1 MDVGVTGAAVASNI
15 TRLREAQGITYTQL
29 SNRLEAGGRAISP
42 LAIRRIE
49 ESRRRV
55 DVDDLMALA
64 VALGTNPNA
73 LLVPD
78 SESQETQVS
87 ITGLGQTV
95 SSAVLWGWLLGKNSL
110 HIIADE
116 VLFRRRSLP
125 RWLIEQQDRIE
136 HMHLAREQQYME
148 LLSRLAPKGGQES
161 HGND

>member
-1 MDVGVTGAAVASNI
+1 MEVGATGVAVASNI
-15 TRLREAQGITYTQL
+15 TRLREMQGITYTQL
-29 SNRLEAGGRAISP
+29 SKRLEAGGRPISP

-49 ESRRRV
+49 ETERRA

-64 VALGTNPNA
+64 VALGVTPNT

-78 SESQETQVS
+78 SDSEQDQIP
-87 ITGLGQTV
+87 ITGLGLTA
-95 SSAVLWGWLLGKNSL
+95 SSAVLWGWLTGKNSL
-110 HIIADE
+110 HVMADQ

-125 RWLIEQQDRIE
+125 RWFIEQQDKIQ

-148 LLSRLAPKGGQES
+148 LLSRLAPKGGQDP